1 VVSTPSKYR
10 DFQTGSVVIMH
21 ESLPED
27 AIGTADDDGRSI
39 HVSMVTKVP
48 WKQAYENPAVRQCLN
63 DELKQLHE
71 LGVWELVERPRDTKL
86 LPSIWVVVYKVH
98 EQRYKA
104 RLVASGDR
112 IPDVAVD
119 TASPVTSLIT
129 VRLLLM
135 LAAIWSW
142 VHTQYDVKGAYLY
155 ALLRENERYY
165 MAPPPGTHTTGRVCR
180 LRRALYGLPQSG
192 RRWNELLH
200 EILVKIG
207 WTQNRYDLCLYYLR
221 HGSRLVGL
229 IAVWVDDFKCIFST
243 TRVRDEFEA
252 AMRKHVTLNRKD
264 LPSVYVGLEQAQTPS
279 GVRLTQ
285 STLIKK
291 LLREYRMED
300 ANSRSTP
307 APTLRLEARGP
318 DEPGCPTSISMP
330 SLVGALQYVAQGT
343 RPDIANAVNALAQY
357 QANPSLSHWRAA
369 QHLLRYLA
377 GSVGAGIVCKPGKL
391 ELTAYVDAE
400 FAGDRS
406 RRSVTG
412 YVIFLGGSPIL
423 WKSKRQGMVTLST
436 NEAELVATSELAR
449 DLSWLRLLLSDM
461 GIDFGPRVTVYE
473 DNRNVLA
480 MVNGDRLL
488 TQLNRHVDIRYK
500 YILELVDAG
509 WVALEYVESKRNV
522 ADVLTKPLGPGEF
535 APLAA
540 ALGVQ

>member
-1 VVSTPSKYR
+1 
-10 DFQTGSVVIMH
+10 
-21 ESLPED
+21 
-27 AIGTADDDGRSI
+27 
-39 HVSMVTKVP
+39 
-48 WKQAYENPAVRQCLN
+48 
-63 DELKQLHE
+63 
-71 LGVWELVERPRDTKL
+71 
-86 LPSIWVVVYKVH
+86 
-98 EQRYKA
+98 
-104 RLVASGDR
+104 
-112 IPDVAVD
+112 
-119 TASPVTSLIT
+119 
-129 VRLLLM
+129 
-135 LAAIWSW
+135 
-142 VHTQYDVKGAYLY
+142 
-155 ALLRENERYY
+155 
-165 MAPPPGTHTTGRVCR
+165 
-180 LRRALYGLPQSG
+180 
-192 RRWNELLH
+192 
-200 EILVKIG
+200 
-207 WTQNRYDLCLYYLR
+207 
-221 HGSRLVGL
+221 
-229 IAVWVDDFKCIFST
+229 
-243 TRVRDEFEA
+243 
-252 AMRKHVTLNRKD
+252 MRKHVTLNRKD

>member
-1 VVSTPSKYR
+1 
-10 DFQTGSVVIMH
+10 
-21 ESLPED
+21 
-27 AIGTADDDGRSI
+27 
-39 HVSMVTKVP
+39 
-48 WKQAYENPAVRQCLN
+48 
-63 DELKQLHE
+63 
-71 LGVWELVERPRDTKL
+71 
-86 LPSIWVVVYKVH
+86 
-98 EQRYKA
+98 
-104 RLVASGDR
+104 
-112 IPDVAVD
+112 
-119 TASPVTSLIT
+119 
-129 VRLLLM
+129 
-135 LAAIWSW
+135 
-142 VHTQYDVKGAYLY
+142 
-155 ALLRENERYY
+155 
-165 MAPPPGTHTTGRVCR
+165 
-180 LRRALYGLPQSG
+180 
-192 RRWNELLH
+192 
-200 EILVKIG
+200 
-207 WTQNRYDLCLYYLR
+207 
-221 HGSRLVGL
+221 
-229 IAVWVDDFKCIFST
+229 
-243 TRVRDEFEA
+243 
-252 AMRKHVTLNRKD
+252 
-264 LPSVYVGLEQAQTPS
+264 
-279 GVRLTQ
+279 
-285 STLIKK
+285 
-291 LLREYRMED
+291 
-300 ANSRSTP
+300 
-307 APTLRLEARGP
+307 
-318 DEPGCPTSISMP
+318 
-330 SLVGALQYVAQGT
+330 VGALQYVAQGT